1 MRYLADFDE
10 LHVMAATM
18 LEEFT
23 EEEIVE
29 NILNILNLAYIR
41 GKQKA
46 CEDLDWEWN
55 DYLLFGDED
64 WEQEVILKE
73 IKGKNV
79 IDRIR
84 EHVQAND
91 PDKLAVVIDT
101 EYHRDFN
108 TGEYDMAKYVDKQSV
123 TRVKKKWVTQMD
135 DRVRD
140 THDYL
145 LDMEVGMDDRFYT
158 YDGDSARFP
167 GDFTLA
173 ENNCGCRCYVEYT
186 R

>member
-18 LEEFT
+18 LEEYT

-29 NILNILNLAYIR
+29 NILNILRVAYIR
-41 GKQKA
+41 GAQKA
-46 CEDLDWEWN
+46 CEDLDWEWE

-108 TGEYDMAKYVDKQSV
+108 TGELNMGFYVDKNRV
-123 TRVKKKWVTQMD
+123 TRVKKRWITMGD
-135 DRVRD
+135 DKVRD
-140 THDYL
+140 THSYL
-145 LDMEVGMDDRFYT
+145 EGMEVNIDEKFYT
-158 YDGDSARFP
+158 FDGDSALSP

-173 ENNCGCRCYVEYT
+173 ENNINCRCIIQLK
-186 R
+186 